1 MANKLIQDVFLLI
14 NRIETAQQYGQQ
26 SKKINIPLLIIKHLT
41 QNDSTLNYII
51 NRVDYFH

>member
-26 SKKINIPLLIIKHLT
+26 SKKINIPLLIIKHLA